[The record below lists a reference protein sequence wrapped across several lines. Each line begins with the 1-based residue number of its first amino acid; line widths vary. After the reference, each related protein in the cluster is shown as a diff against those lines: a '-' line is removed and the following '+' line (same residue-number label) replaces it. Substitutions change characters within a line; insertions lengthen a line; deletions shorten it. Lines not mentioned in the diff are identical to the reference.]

1 MAANTKESIIYC
13 IITNSILWISNFKQ
27 EFQMKDGALQVLIV
41 MFEPFCVDSQAQ
53 NSIISESVININSLL
68 LL

>member
-1 MAANTKESIIYC
+1 
-13 IITNSILWISNFKQ
+13 
-27 EFQMKDGALQVLIV
+27 MKDGALQVLIV